1 MLISQTISEKA
12 EGGNLFES
20 FAQSLHKQSDL
31 SQPEPQS
38 SQAAKQQQQQQKPQ
52 HSTKRMPGN
61 PMSGGYTIRH
71 RRKKEKKRMSTREL
85 LEANQKMIAFED
97 KLRRTV
103 LSRETKRVVV
113 SEEPDADGQTTPTA
127 VVPNYIKLRVSNRH
141 IRAGAQEMENQ
152 ELLLDRIAKARSD
165 MFVAMRDT
173 SRQYLEDREKKSK
186 SRMSKG

>member
-1 MLISQTISEKA
+1 
-12 EGGNLFES
+12 
-20 FAQSLHKQSDL
+20 
-31 SQPEPQS
+31 
-38 SQAAKQQQQQQKPQ
+38 
-52 HSTKRMPGN
+52 
-61 PMSGGYTIRH
+61 
-71 RRKKEKKRMSTREL
+71 MSTREL